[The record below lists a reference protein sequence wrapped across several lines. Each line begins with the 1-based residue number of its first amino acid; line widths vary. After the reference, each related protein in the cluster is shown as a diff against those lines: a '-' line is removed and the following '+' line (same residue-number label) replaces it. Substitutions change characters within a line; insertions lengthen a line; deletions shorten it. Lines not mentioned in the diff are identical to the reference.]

1 MRLSI
6 LLERL
11 SLHLEGSILFHFRQ
25 FIRKIHFTSLSFY
38 VMFIYDYAIFYG
50 CFFEYREWNEKT
62 IRHNIFFEGVVNEN
76 VRDLF

>member
-11 SLHLEGSILFHFRQ
+11 SLQLEGSILFHFHL

>member
-11 SLHLEGSILFHFRQ
+11 SLQLEGSILFHFRQ

-38 VMFIYDYAIFYG
+38 VIFIYDYAIFYG

>member
-11 SLHLEGSILFHFRQ
+11 SLQLEGSILFHFPL

>member
-11 SLHLEGSILFHFRQ
+11 SLQLEGSILFHFHL

-50 CFFEYREWNEKT
+50 WFLS
-62 IRHNIFFEGVVNEN
+62 VEN
-76 VRDLF
+76 GTKKQ

>member
-11 SLHLEGSILFHFRQ
+11 SLQLEGSILFHFHL

-38 VMFIYDYAIFYG
+38 VMFIYDYVIFYG
-50 CFFEYREWNEKT
+50 CFLS
-62 IRHNIFFEGVVNEN
+62 VEN
-76 VRDLF
+76 GTKKQ

>member
-11 SLHLEGSILFHFRQ
+11 SLQLEGSILFHFHL

-38 VMFIYDYAIFYG
+38 VMFIYDYDIFYG
-50 CFFEYREWNEKT
+50 CFLS
-62 IRHNIFFEGVVNEN
+62 VEN
-76 VRDLF
+76 GTKKQ

>member
-11 SLHLEGSILFHFRQ
+11 SLQLEGGILFHVRL

-50 CFFEYREWNEKT
+50 CFLS
-62 IRHNIFFEGVVNEN
+62 VEN
-76 VRDLF
+76 GTKKQ

>member
-11 SLHLEGSILFHFRQ
+11 SLQLEGNILFHFRL

-38 VMFIYDYAIFYG
+38 VMFIYDYAIFMVA
-50 CFFEYREWNEKT
+50 FLS
-62 IRHNIFFEGVVNEN
+62 IEN
-76 VRDLF
+76 GMKKQ

>member
-11 SLHLEGSILFHFRQ
+11 SLQLEGSILFHFRL

-38 VMFIYDYAIFYG
+38 VMFIYDYAIFMAA
-50 CFFEYREWNEKT
+50 FLS
-62 IRHNIFFEGVVNEN
+62 IEN
-76 VRDLF
+76 GMKKQ

>member
-11 SLHLEGSILFHFRQ
+11 SLQLEGSILFHFHL

-38 VMFIYDYAIFYG
+38 VMFIYDYTIFYG
-50 CFFEYREWNEKT
+50 CFLS
-62 IRHNIFFEGVVNEN
+62 VEN
-76 VRDLF
+76 GTKKQ

>member
-1 MRLSI
+1 MRLGI

-11 SLHLEGSILFHFRQ
+11 SLQLEGNILFHFRL

-50 CFFEYREWNEKT
+50 CFFEYREWKEKT
-62 IRHNIFFEGVVNEN
+62 IRHNIYFEGVVNEN

>member
-11 SLHLEGSILFHFRQ
+11 SLQLEGSILFHFRL

-38 VMFIYDYAIFYG
+38 VMFIYDYTIFYG

>member
-11 SLHLEGSILFHFRQ
+11 SLQLEGSILFHFRL

-38 VMFIYDYAIFYG
+38 VMFIYDYAIYG

>member
-11 SLHLEGSILFHFRQ
+11 SLQLVVSILFHFRL
-25 FIRKIHFTSLSFY
+25 FICKIHFTSPSFY
-38 VMFIYDYAIFYG
+38 GMFIYDYAIFYG